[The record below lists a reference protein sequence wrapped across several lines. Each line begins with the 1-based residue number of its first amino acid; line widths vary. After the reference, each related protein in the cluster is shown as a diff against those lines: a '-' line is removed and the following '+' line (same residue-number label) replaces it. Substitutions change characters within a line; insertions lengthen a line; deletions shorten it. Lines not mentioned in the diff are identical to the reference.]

1 MTRARAYWSRSR
13 RGSLGAQWSG
23 RTTVERRRRQCEPVR
38 PRVAPARTRSR
49 LDDRLARSTRGPR
62 GGRGASADD
71 ILSLAEAFTDPEI
84 AYFAPQ
90 AAGHSWYP
98 HSFLAPLAHNEPWLS
113 SALQVITG
121 MVRDLERDGIPSSRI
136 VLFGFSQGGCL
147 ALEFAARNA
156 GRYGAVI
163 GLSAGLIGPDGTPRT
178 YAGSLQ
184 GTPVFL
190 GCSDV
195 DPHIP
200 LARVHES
207 SRALSDL
214 GGTVEERIYPGMGHT
229 INEDEIK
236 RVRSLLTQHV
246 SARQA

>member
-1 MTRARAYWSRSR
+1 MIGRNPDAGGHALHQ
-13 RGSLGAQWSG
+13 GEPIAHAGAALSQAKA
-23 RTTVERRRRQCEPVR
+23 VMI
-38 PRVAPARTRSR
+38 
-49 LDDRLARSTRGPR
+49 LLH
-62 GGRGASADD
+62 GRGASADG
-71 ILSLAEAFTDPEI
+71 ILSLAEAFADPEI

-113 SALQVITG
+113 SALQVIAG

-136 VLFGFSQGGCL
+136 VLLGFSQGGCL
-147 ALEFAARNA
+147 ALEF
-156 GRYGAVI
+156 G
-163 GLSAGLIGPDGTPRT
+163 GLIGPDGTPRT
-178 YAGSLQ
+178 YAGWLQ

-214 GGTVEERIYPGMGHT
+214 GGTVEERVYPGMGHT

-236 RVRSLLTQHV
+236 RVRSLLTQHISV
-246 SARQA
+246 RPA

>member
-1 MTRARAYWSRSR
+1 LGGTPTLAGTRCTRESPSAHA
-13 RGSLGAQWSG
+13 GAALSQAKA
-23 RTTVERRRRQCEPVR
+23 VMI
-38 PRVAPARTRSR
+38 
-49 LDDRLARSTRGPR
+49 LLH
-62 GGRGASADD
+62 GRGASADD
-71 ILSLAEAFTDPEI
+71 ILSLAEAFADPEI

-90 AAGHSWYP
+90 AAGRGWYP

-113 SALQVITG
+113 SALQVIAG

-136 VLFGFSQGGCL
+136 VLLGFSQGGCL

-156 GRYGAVI
+156 RRYGAVI
-163 GLSAGLIGPDGTPRT
+163 GLSAGLIGPDETSST

-214 GGTVEERIYPGMGHT
+214 GGHRRGTGLPGHGPY
-229 INEDEIK
+229 D
-236 RVRSLLTQHV
+236 Q
-246 SARQA
+246 

>member
-1 MTRARAYWSRSR
+1 MIGRNPDAGGHALHQ
-13 RGSLGAQWSG
+13 GEPIAHAGAALSQAKA
-23 RTTVERRRRQCEPVR
+23 VMI
-38 PRVAPARTRSR
+38 
-49 LDDRLARSTRGPR
+49 LLH
-62 GGRGASADD
+62 GRGASADG
-71 ILSLAEAFTDPEI
+71 ILSLAEAFADPEI

-113 SALQVITG
+113 SALQVIAG

-136 VLFGFSQGGCL
+136 VLLGFSQGGCL

-156 GRYGAVI
+156 GRYGAVV
-163 GLSAGLIGPDGTPRT
+163 GLSAGLIGPDETSRT

-214 GGTVEERIYPGMGHT
+214 GGTVEERVYPGMGHT

-236 RVRSLLTQHV
+236 CVRSLLTQHISV
-246 SARQA
+246 RPA

>member
-1 MTRARAYWSRSR
+1 MIGRNPDAGGHALHQ
-13 RGSLGAQWSG
+13 GEPIAHAGAALSQ
-23 RTTVERRRRQCEPVR
+23 
-38 PRVAPARTRSR
+38 AKAAMI
-49 LDDRLARSTRGPR
+49 LLH
-62 GGRGASADD
+62 GRGASAAD
-71 ILSLAEAFTDPEI
+71 ILSLAEAFADPEI

-113 SALQVITG
+113 SALQVIAG

-136 VLFGFSQGGCL
+136 VLLGFSQGGCL

-163 GLSAGLIGPDGTPRT
+163 GLSAGLIGPDRT
-178 YAGSLQ
+178 SRAYAGSLQ

-200 LARVHES
+200 LARGTRVEPGFERS
-207 SRALSDL
+207 
-214 GGTVEERIYPGMGHT
+214 GGHRRGTGLPGHGSY
-229 INEDEIK
+229 D
-236 RVRSLLTQHV
+236 Q
-246 SARQA
+246 